1 MSYPLH
7 ECFQMNAP
15 NSQYNINDADSL
27 AIKIANFQRRRMY
40 DRFLRSTGIAAHETL
55 LDVGVTSDQ
64 TYASSNYVEAWYP
77 AKNKITAVG
86 IDDAKFLE
94 QLYPGLRFIE
104 ANGLNL
110 PFEDASLD
118 VVHSSAVLEHVGSN
132 QNQVRL
138 ISECARVA
146 RRVAFFTTP
155 NRWFPV
161 EFHTSIPLLH
171 WLPKSYFRAL
181 MRRAGREF
189 FADENNLNLM
199 GSQDLRQAAQMA
211 LPADMFTFEISS
223 ATLAGWTSN
232 LLLTVRRKSTMLE
245 TT

>member
-1 MSYPLH
+1 
-7 ECFQMNAP
+7 
-15 NSQYNINDADSL
+15 
-27 AIKIANFQRRRMY
+27 
-40 DRFLRSTGIAAHETL
+40 L

-77 AKNKITAVG
+77 AKNKITAAG

-110 PFEDASLD
+110 PFEDVSFD
-118 VVHSSAVLEHVGSN
+118 VVHSSAVLEHVGSH

-171 WLPKSYFRAL
+171 WLPKPWFRAL
-181 MRRAGREF
+181 MRRTGREF

-199 GSQDLRQAAQMA
+199 GSRDLRQAAQMA
-211 LPADMFTFEISS
+211 LPADMFTFEISN
-223 ATLAGWTSN
+223 ARLAGWASN
-232 LLLTVRRKSTMLE
+232 LLLTVRRKDNPGTR
-245 TT
+245 TQAPK